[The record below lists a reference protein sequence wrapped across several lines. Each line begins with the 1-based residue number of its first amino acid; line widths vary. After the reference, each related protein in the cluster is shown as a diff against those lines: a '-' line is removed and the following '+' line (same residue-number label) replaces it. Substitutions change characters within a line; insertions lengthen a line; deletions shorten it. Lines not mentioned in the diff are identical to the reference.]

1 MYQVEVE
8 RKTAGSAFGK
18 DYVAFLRYCELK
30 LDIRPM
36 TRENLN
42 RVHELT
48 QRTNQMN
55 FSGNRYQKS
64 VLEEILGKPYLET
77 YVLEVEDRFGSYG
90 IVGFCIVD
98 TRIPLM
104 TDLMFSCRV
113 QSKRVEHAFLAY
125 LIQKCIAAT
134 GKDFYADY
142 RKTSRN
148 APSGR
153 VFSDLLLQEVGVEN
167 GISRLVFPR
176 DREVPVDDVIAITV
190 HEPVEA
196 AQP

>member
-8 RKTAGSAFGK
+8 RKTAACAFGK
-18 DYVAFLRYCELK
+18 DYLAFLRYCDLK
-30 LDIRPM
+30 LDVYPM
-36 TRENLN
+36 TKENLD

-55 FSGNRYQKS
+55 FSGNRYEKS
-64 VLEEILGKPYLET
+64 VLEQILGKPHLET

-98 TRIPLM
+98 TRIPIM

-125 LIQKCIAAT
+125 LIDKYIAAT

-153 VFSDLLLQEVGVEN
+153 VFSDLMLQEVGVEN
-167 GISRLVFPR
+167 GISRLVFPKG
-176 DREVPVDDVIAITV
+176 REVPVDGVIAITV
-190 HEPVEA
+190 HEPVEVP
-196 AQP
+196 QP